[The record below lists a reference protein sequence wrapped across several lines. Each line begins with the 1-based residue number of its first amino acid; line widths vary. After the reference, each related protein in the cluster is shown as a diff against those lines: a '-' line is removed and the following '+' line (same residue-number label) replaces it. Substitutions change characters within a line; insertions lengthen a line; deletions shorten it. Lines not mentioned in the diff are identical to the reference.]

1 MTSNNQYYHDYNRFV
16 SYQDLPDDVIAQM
29 QEEEDA
35 DAVALSEHN
44 ARRAQDNEQ
53 SSING
58 ESSSNEEELSNGSI
72 SSSSVLSELNLDR
85 VVEEVFNDEVSDI
98 NLFTMGQFYDS
109 VCRRM
114 SVRALTNQM
123 KEQIR
128 QLLRTLLPPPDNDQ
142 SDNNSNNNDDA
153 QDQEEQQDSSSSS
166 SSSSSDSTG
175 SYSSRSFSS
184 DVSHISGDSLVLD
197 AHDGIIQSDEETE
210 SESDASASDLSNV
223 TNRDTDD
230 ISQLPS
236 GSSQEQ
242 SFESEESGDSNS
254 SADYSIGSD

>member
-1 MTSNNQYYHDYNRFV
+1 MHHKHTTMTSNNQYYHDYNRFV

-153 QDQEEQQDSSSSS
+153 RDCNVRGIKRCKRSEEETFTHHSLRQCTSSTTNLLTIPLEHKSLTRPFT
-166 SSSSSDSTG
+166 SSDR
-175 SYSSRSFSS
+175 YSFSGVIYNNFIPPFKAGFCNS
-184 DVSHISGDSLVLD
+184 DMICCCGVVEFRNTALIP
-197 AHDGIIQSDEETE
+197 IPFI
-210 SESDASASDLSNV
+210 AS
-223 TNRDTDD
+223 T
-230 ISQLPS
+230 
-236 GSSQEQ
+236 
-242 SFESEESGDSNS
+242 
-254 SADYSIGSD
+254 